1 MELTEKIKELRK
13 KRDWSQEIVANKLNI
28 SLNSY
33 GALERGETDIKLSRV
48 EELARIFEVDISF
61 FFINDSEKL
70 SRRKGDMNRRL
81 DDITIEDY
89 HLLEIEKYK
98 LERDRE
104 IKTLAETIERQKAIL
119 FEKKH
124 QIDFLENAL
133 KKVLSLI
140 NHPDLIRLIYF
151 KLTIQ

>member
-1 MELTEKIKELRK
+1 MKFTLLYFMELSEKIKELRK

-33 GALERGETDIKLSRV
+33 GALERGETDIKLSRL

-61 FFINDSEKL
+61 FFINDAEKT
-70 SRRKGDMNRRL
+70 SRRKGDMNRHL
-81 DDITIEDY
+81 DDITVEDY

-98 LERDRE
+98 LERDLE
-104 IKTLAETIERQKAIL
+104 INTLAETIERQKAVL

-133 KKVLSLI
+133 KKVLSYI
-140 NHPDLIRLIYF
+140 N
-151 KLTIQ
+151 Q

>member
-1 MELTEKIKELRK
+1 MELTEKIKEFRK

-33 GALERGETDIKLSRV
+33 GALERGETDINLSRV

-124 QIDFLENAL
+124 QIDFLL
-133 KKVLSLI
+133 FFLI
-140 NHPDLIRLIYF
+140 
-151 KLTIQ
+151 T

>member
-140 NHPDLIRLIYF
+140 N
-151 KLTIQ
+151 Q

>member
-1 MELTEKIKELRK
+1 MKFTFLDFMELSEKIKELRK

-140 NHPDLIRLIYF
+140 N
-151 KLTIQ
+151 Q

>member
-1 MELTEKIKELRK
+1 MKFTLLDFMELSEKIKELRK

-33 GALERGETDIKLSRV
+33 GALERGETDIKLSRID
-48 EELARIFEVDISF
+48 ELAKIFEVDISF
-61 FFINDSEKL
+61 FFINDAEKT

-81 DDITIEDY
+81 DDITVEDY

-98 LERDRE
+98 LERDLE
-104 IKTLAETIERQKAIL
+104 IKTLAETIERQKAVL

-133 KKVLSLI
+133 KKVLSYI
-140 NHPDLIRLIYF
+140 
-151 KLTIQ
+151 KQ

>member
-1 MELTEKIKELRK
+1 MKFTLLDFMELSEKIKELRK

-140 NHPDLIRLIYF
+140 N
-151 KLTIQ
+151 Q

>member
-1 MELTEKIKELRK
+1 MKFTLLDFMELSEKIKELRK

-33 GALERGETDIKLSRV
+33 GALERGETDIKLSRID
-48 EELARIFEVDISF
+48 ELAKIFEVDISF
-61 FFINDSEKL
+61 FFINDAEKTF
-70 SRRKGDMNRRL
+70 RRKGDMNRRL
-81 DDITIEDY
+81 DDITVEDY

-98 LERDRE
+98 LERDIE
-104 IKTLAETIERQKAIL
+104 INTLAETIERQKAVL

-133 KKVLSLI
+133 KKVLSYI
-140 NHPDLIRLIYF
+140 
-151 KLTIQ
+151 KQ

>member
-1 MELTEKIKELRK
+1 MELSEKIKELRK

-33 GALERGETDIKLSRV
+33 GALERGETDIKLSRID
-48 EELARIFEVDISF
+48 ELAKIFEVDISF
-61 FFINDSEKL
+61 FFINDAEKTC
-70 SRRKGDMNRRL
+70 RRKGDMNRRL
-81 DDITIEDY
+81 DDITVEDY

-98 LERDRE
+98 LERDLE
-104 IKTLAETIERQKAIL
+104 IKTLAETIERQKAVL

-133 KKVLSLI
+133 KKVLSYI
-140 NHPDLIRLIYF
+140 
-151 KLTIQ
+151 KQ

>member
-1 MELTEKIKELRK
+1 MELSEKIKELRK

-33 GALERGETDIKLSRV
+33 GALERGETDIKLSRL
-48 EELARIFEVDISF
+48 EELARIFEADISF
-61 FFINDSEKL
+61 FFINDSEKT

-81 DDITIEDY
+81 DDITVEDY

-98 LERDRE
+98 LERDLE
-104 IKTLAETIERQKAIL
+104 INTLAETIERQKAIL
-119 FEKKH
+119 IEKKH

-133 KKVLSLI
+133 KKVLSYI
-140 NHPDLIRLIYF
+140 N
-151 KLTIQ
+151 Q

>member
-1 MELTEKIKELRK
+1 MELTEKIKEFRK

-48 EELARIFEVDISF
+48 EELAKIFEVNISF

-140 NHPDLIRLIYF
+140 N
-151 KLTIQ
+151 Q

>member
-1 MELTEKIKELRK
+1 MELSEKIKELRK

-33 GALERGETDIKLSRV
+33 GALERGETDIKLSRID
-48 EELARIFEVDISF
+48 ELAKIFEVDISF
-61 FFINDSEKL
+61 FFINDAEKT

-81 DDITIEDY
+81 DDITVEDY

-98 LERDRE
+98 LERDLE
-104 IKTLAETIERQKAIL
+104 IKTLAETIERQKAVL

-133 KKVLSLI
+133 KKVLSYI
-140 NHPDLIRLIYF
+140 
-151 KLTIQ
+151 KQ

>member
-1 MELTEKIKELRK
+1 MKFTLLDFMKLSEKIKELRK

-33 GALERGETDIKLSRV
+33 GALERGETDIKLSRID
-48 EELARIFEVDISF
+48 ELAKIFEVDISF
-61 FFINDSEKL
+61 FFINDAEKTF
-70 SRRKGDMNRRL
+70 RRKGDMNRRL
-81 DDITIEDY
+81 DDITVEDY

-98 LERDRE
+98 LERDIE
-104 IKTLAETIERQKAIL
+104 INTLAETIERQKAVL

-133 KKVLSLI
+133 KKVLSYI
-140 NHPDLIRLIYF
+140 
-151 KLTIQ
+151 KQ

>member
-1 MELTEKIKELRK
+1 MKFTFLDFMELSEKIKELRK

-33 GALERGETDIKLSRV
+33 GALERGETDIKLSRLD
-48 EELARIFEVDISF
+48 ELAKIFEVDISF
-61 FFINDSEKL
+61 FFINDAEKTF
-70 SRRKGDMNRRL
+70 RRKGDMNRRL

-98 LERDRE
+98 LERDIE
-104 IKTLAETIERQKAIL
+104 INTLAETIERLKAIL
-119 FEKKH
+119 IEKKH

-133 KKVLSLI
+133 KKVLSNI
-140 NHPDLIRLIYF
+140 N
-151 KLTIQ
+151 Q

>member
-133 KKVLSLI
+133 KKVLSYI
-140 NHPDLIRLIYF
+140 
-151 KLTIQ
+151 KQ

>member
-1 MELTEKIKELRK
+1 MKFTFLDFMELSEKIKELRK

-33 GALERGETDIKLSRV
+33 GALERGETDIKLSRL
-48 EELARIFEVDISF
+48 EELARIFEADISF
-61 FFINDSEKL
+61 FFINDFEKT

-98 LERDRE
+98 LERDIE
-104 IKTLAETIERQKAIL
+104 INTLAETIERLKAIL
-119 FEKKH
+119 IEKKH

-133 KKVLSLI
+133 KKVLSYI
-140 NHPDLIRLIYF
+140 
-151 KLTIQ
+151 KQ

>member
-1 MELTEKIKELRK
+1 MKFTLLDFMELSEKIKELRK

-61 FFINDSEKL
+61 FFINDAEKT

-81 DDITIEDY
+81 DDITVEDY

-98 LERDRE
+98 LERDLE
-104 IKTLAETIERQKAIL
+104 IKTLAETIERQKAVL

-133 KKVLSLI
+133 KKVLSYI
-140 NHPDLIRLIYF
+140 
-151 KLTIQ
+151 KQ

>member
-1 MELTEKIKELRK
+1 MKFTLLDFMELSEKIKELRK
-13 KRDWSQEIVANKLNI
+13 KRDWSQEIVANELNI

-33 GALERGETDIKLSRV
+33 GALERGETDINLSRV

-140 NHPDLIRLIYF
+140 N
-151 KLTIQ
+151 Q

>member
-1 MELTEKIKELRK
+1 MKFTLLDFMELSEKIKELRK

-33 GALERGETDIKLSRV
+33 GALERGETDIKLSRID
-48 EELARIFEVDISF
+48 ELAKIFEVDISF
-61 FFINDSEKL
+61 FFINDAKKT

-81 DDITIEDY
+81 DDITVENY

-98 LERDRE
+98 LERDLE
-104 IKTLAETIERQKAIL
+104 IKTLAETIERQKAVL

-133 KKVLSLI
+133 KKVLSYI
-140 NHPDLIRLIYF
+140 
-151 KLTIQ
+151 KQ

>member
-1 MELTEKIKELRK
+1 MELTEKIKEFRK
-13 KRDWSQEIVANKLNI
+13 KRDWSQEIVENKLNI

-33 GALERGETDIKLSRV
+33 GALERGETDINLSRV

-61 FFINDSEKL
+61 FFINDAEKTC
-70 SRRKGDMNRRL
+70 RRKGDMNRRL
-81 DDITIEDY
+81 DDITVEDY

-98 LERDRE
+98 LERDLE
-104 IKTLAETIERQKAIL
+104 IKTLAETIERQKAVL

-133 KKVLSLI
+133 KKVLSYI
-140 NHPDLIRLIYF
+140 
-151 KLTIQ
+151 KQ

>member
-104 IKTLAETIERQKAIL
+104 IKTLAETIERQKAVL

-133 KKVLSLI
+133 KKVLSYI
-140 NHPDLIRLIYF
+140 
-151 KLTIQ
+151 KQ

>member
-1 MELTEKIKELRK
+1 MKFNLLDFMELSEKIKELRK

-140 NHPDLIRLIYF
+140 N
-151 KLTIQ
+151 Q

>member
-1 MELTEKIKELRK
+1 MELSEKIKELRK

-33 GALERGETDIKLSRV
+33 GALERGETDIKLSRL
-48 EELARIFEVDISF
+48 EELARIFEADISF
-61 FFINDSEKL
+61 FFINDSEKI

-81 DDITIEDY
+81 DDITVEDY

-98 LERDRE
+98 LERDLE
-104 IKTLAETIERQKAIL
+104 INTLAETIERLKAIL
-119 FEKKH
+119 IEKKH

-133 KKVLSLI
+133 KKVLSYI
-140 NHPDLIRLIYF
+140 
-151 KLTIQ
+151 KQ

>member
-33 GALERGETDIKLSRV
+33 GALERGETDIRLSRV

-61 FFINDSEKL
+61 FFINDAEKT

-81 DDITIEDY
+81 DDITVEDY

-98 LERDRE
+98 LERDLE
-104 IKTLAETIERQKAIL
+104 IKTLAETIERQKAVL

-133 KKVLSLI
+133 KKVLSYI
-140 NHPDLIRLIYF
+140 
-151 KLTIQ
+151 KQ

>member
-1 MELTEKIKELRK
+1 MELSEKIKELRK

-33 GALERGETDIKLSRV
+33 GALERGETDIKLSRL
-48 EELARIFEVDISF
+48 EELARIFEADISF
-61 FFINDSEKL
+61 FFINDSEKT

-81 DDITIEDY
+81 DDITVEDY

-98 LERDRE
+98 LERDLE
-104 IKTLAETIERQKAIL
+104 INTLAETIERLKAIL
-119 FEKKH
+119 IEKKH

-133 KKVLSLI
+133 KKVLSNI
-140 NHPDLIRLIYF
+140 N
-151 KLTIQ
+151 Q